1 MTLCCALQVHQ
12 SAQALRW
19 MMQALRGNG
28 FSPGED
34 VPPVGK
40 QSLTRPQQHHG
51 PAPGLSSPSHPS
63 VKQGGRG
70 SLGPGRFGVSM
81 RSSSLS

>member
-1 MTLCCALQVHQ
+1 MRPVVPGLDPLGFGGAVGPGVTLPCALQVHQ

-28 FSPGED
+28 FSSGED

-40 QSLTRPQQHHG
+40 HSPILPSSPRE
-51 PAPGLSSPSHPS
+51 GLSSPSHPS
-63 VKQGGRG
+63 VNW
-70 SLGPGRFGVSM
+70 
-81 RSSSLS
+81 